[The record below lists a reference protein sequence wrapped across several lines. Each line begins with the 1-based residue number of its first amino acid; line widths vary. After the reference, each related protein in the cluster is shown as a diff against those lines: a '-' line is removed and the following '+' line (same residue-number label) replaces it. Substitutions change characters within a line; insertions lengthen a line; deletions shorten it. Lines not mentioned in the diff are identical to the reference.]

1 MKQNNVIREWH
12 LIDAQDQPLG
22 RTATKVADLLRG
34 KNKPNFVYH
43 QDVGDYVVVINVAKL
58 KVTGKKLDQKVYYHH
73 SGYPGGLHQKTLRT
87 LLNERPEEVMRKA
100 VLGMLPANKLRKRW
114 LRRLYIYRDSHHPHQ
129 AQFEGKNRQNK
140 EKIEKT
146 KEKKDVT

>member
-1 MKQNNVIREWH
+1 MKQNNVTREWH
-12 LIDAQDQPLG
+12 LIDAHDQSLG
-22 RTATKVADLLRG
+22 RIATKVADLLRG

-43 QDVGDYVVVINVAKL
+43 QDVGDYVVVINAAKVR
-58 KVTGKKLDQKVYYHH
+58 VTGKKLDQKVYYHH

-100 VLGMLPANKLRKRW
+100 VSGMLPDNKLRQRW
-114 LRRLYIYRDSHHPHQ
+114 LRKLYIYRNSHHPHQ
-129 AQFEGKNRQNK
+129 AQFGGRDRRSE

-146 KEKKDVT
+146 KEKKDAT